1 MGYELQGRMAEVCT
15 CETFCPCVAGLAPDG
30 NVCEFNWVFH
40 FDQGTIE
47 GTDVSDLNLGI
58 IGRLDGS
65 PADGTVRA
73 AVFVDDRSTDAQQE
87 AVLAAF
93 TGQLGGPLADLA
105 SLIGE
110 VVTTERV
117 GIEFEVDKGSGSFR
131 TGKYAKGRIDA
142 HSGPD
147 GAPTA
152 IRDFALAPLGST
164 AYASAATEFHL
175 DAGEFGFD
183 FAPNSGTQFEFHH
196 VVA

>member
-15 CETFCPCVAGLAPDG
+15 CASFCPCVAGLAPDG

-40 FDQGTIE
+40 FDAGTIE

-65 PADGTVRA
+65 PVDGTVRA
-73 AVFVDDRSTDAQQE
+73 AVFIDDRSSDEQQE

-110 VVTTERV
+110 VAGTERV
-117 GIEFEVDKGSGSFR
+117 AIEFDVDQGSGSFR
-131 TGKYAKGRIDA
+131 VGEYSKGRIDA
-142 HSGPD
+142 YTGPD
-147 GAPTA
+147 GSPTTM
-152 IRDFALAPLGST
+152 RDFALAPLGST
-164 AYASAATEFHL
+164 SYASAATEFEI
-175 DAGEFGFD
+175 DAGVYGFD
-183 FAPNSGTQFEFHH
+183 FEPNSGTQFEFHH